1 MRKDMPAMTASAP
14 TPFDPR
20 PRTTPP
26 VLDAALVAAEA
37 TLRRNTDIA
46 AVFVVA
52 PQPDRSQR
60 QDLTILRVE
69 ADVPVSV
76 VLAPASTLHVPHWAH
91 TLLASTEGVR

>member
-1 MRKDMPAMTASAP
+1 MTAATPS
-14 TPFDPR
+14 PFDPQ

-26 VLDAALVAAEA
+26 VLDAALIAAEA

-52 PQPDRSQR
+52 PQPDRSPR

-69 ADVPVSV
+69 PDVPAPLL
-76 VLAPASTLHVPHWAH
+76 LAPAVTLHVPHWAH